1 MRDLARSMMRCSWAL
16 TVFGARQ
23 AFGLAAGGDD
33 ASPGRSLDA
42 VTFAAEE
49 QLDPMSRGIYR
60 TGERLQAGAFDLI
73 GDLVSDLAGAA
84 GAAWSPRRLMDR
96 AAGRPARP
104 QEAPPAAPPPAW
116 EE

>member
-16 TVFGARQ
+16 AVFGARQ
-23 AFGLAAGGDD
+23 TFGLAGGAGD

-60 TGERLQAGAFDLI
+60 TGDRLQEGLF
-73 GDLVSDLAGAA
+73 DLVSDLAAA
-84 GAAWSPRRLMDR
+84 GAAWSPRRLMDL
-96 AAGRPARP
+96 AAGRAARP
-104 QEAPPAAPPPAW
+104 DGAPSASPPPAW

>member
-1 MRDLARSMMRCSWAL
+1 MMRCSWAL

-23 AFGLAAGGDD
+23 ALGLAGGSAGGGDD

-60 TGERLQAGAFDLI
+60 TGERLQGGFFDL
-73 GDLVSDLAGAA
+73 VCDLAAA

-96 AAGRPARP
+96 ASGRATRP
-104 QEAPPAAPPPAW
+104 EEAPLASPPPVW